1 MRVLI
6 LGTGAKDH
14 AIAWW
19 FSRSNLISELF
30 YAPGNLA
37 TSTIATNLPDVD
49 PSDKEAVYEA
59 CLKHKIQHVFIGTE
73 EPLLAGMIDFL
84 QRKRINA
91 FGAPIASLKL
101 EGDRNF
107 ARAFTDRHNIPTPR
121 RNLFESSQALRNFL
135 MRHEGEHFVLKSNTI
150 APSRIMLDSSD
161 ANALISFAEDLFKLG
176 PVLLE
181 EHCAGLPITVTVF
194 LDNNGYLAL
203 PFTSDYMYTSENEGV
218 PTGGMGAICPIQL
231 KPHLVSMIKE
241 QIIEPTIYGL
251 KVEQL
256 SYKGVLTFSII
267 MKNDSPVLVDY
278 HVRFNDPASQAIIP
292 LIKTDVAEIMRA
304 IEEDR
309 VSSIELDVSTESS
322 VAVVIASEGYPM
334 KPVIGKDVKIEY
346 PFLIN
351 NLLHRYPLIFTGPI
365 AGDDINH
372 IKTNGGRCF
381 TIVGRGKNIKSA
393 NEKVYHYI
401 DSIKIDGSWYRK
413 DIGYKFFLS
422 ENKED

>member
-37 TSTIATNLPDVD
+37 TSTFATNLPDVD
-49 PSDKEAVYEA
+49 PSDKEAVYNA
-59 CLKHKIQHVFIGTE
+59 CLKNKIQYVFIGTE
-73 EPLLAGMIDFL
+73 EPLLAGIVDFL
-84 QRKRINA
+84 QRKGISV
-91 FGAPIASLKL
+91 FGAPIASIKL

-121 RNLFESSQALRNFL
+121 RNLFESSQALGRFL
-135 MRHEGEHFVLKSNTI
+135 SRHEGEHFVLKSNTI
-150 APSRIMLDSSD
+150 APSRIMLDSCD
-161 ANALISFAEDLFKLG
+161 ANALIAFAEDLFKLG

-181 EHCAGLPITVTVF
+181 EHCTGLPITVTVF

-203 PFTSDYMYTSENEGV
+203 PFTSDYMYTSADEGI

-231 KPHLVSMIKE
+231 KDEFVNMIRE

-267 MKNDSPVLVDY
+267 MRNDRPVLVDY

-292 LIKTDVAEIMRA
+292 LIRTDVAEIMMA
-304 IEEDR
+304 IEDNR
-309 VSSIELDVSTESS
+309 VSEIDLDISTESS

-334 KPVIGKDVKIEY
+334 KPIIDRPIDIKL
-346 PFLIN
+346 PFLMH
-351 NLLHRYPLIFTGPI
+351 NLLHRYPLIFAGAITGNDI
-365 AGDDINH
+365 AH
-372 IKTNGGRCF
+372 LKTNGGRCF

-393 NEKVYHYI
+393 NEKVYRLI
-401 DSIKIDGSWYRK
+401 DTIQIEGSWYRK
-413 DIGYKFFLS
+413 DIGYKFFLR
-422 ENKED
+422 EDEED